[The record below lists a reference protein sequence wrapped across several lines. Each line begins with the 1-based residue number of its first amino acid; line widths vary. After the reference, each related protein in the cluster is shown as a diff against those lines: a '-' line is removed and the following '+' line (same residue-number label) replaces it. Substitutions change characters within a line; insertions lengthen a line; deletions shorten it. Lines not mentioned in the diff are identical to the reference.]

1 MTNYRIVDLFAGIG
15 GFRLGFENTGHFTN
29 VFSIENDKFACL
41 TYEANF
47 NENPIGDITS
57 LTDKQIQDLVPDFDV
72 LLAGFPCQ
80 AFSIAGHRKGF
91 TEERGQ
97 LFFDVMRF
105 LNIKEPQAFLLEN
118 VKGLLSHDKGET
130 FKTILKYLQEAG
142 YNVFYQVMNSKDY
155 GLPQNRE
162 RVFIVG
168 FKNKVNFSF
177 PEKIKLEKCVL
188 DILEQEV
195 DEKYFLS
202 ERYIECLKNHKER
215 HSNKG
220 NGFGFQILDTKG
232 IANTLM
238 ARSSG
243 IERNLL
249 KVGVFNKGGQGDR
262 IYSPLGL
269 SACLSAN
276 GGGRGAKTGL
286 YLIEEKIRKL
296 TPRECGR
303 LQGFPESFKIPVSD
317 TQSYKQFGNSVSVPV
332 VEAIARNILKALKEK
347 I

>member
-1 MTNYRIVDLFAGIG
+1 MTNYRTIDLFAGIG
-15 GFRLGFENTGHFTN
+15 GFRMGFENTGYFTN
-29 VFSIENDKFACL
+29 VFGVENDKFACL
-41 TYEANF
+41 TYLENF
-47 NENPIGDITS
+47 NENPIGDIS
-57 LTDKQIQDLVPDFDV
+57 IIDNERIHELVPDFDV

-91 TEERGQ
+91 TDSRGH
-97 LFFDVMRF
+97 LFFDVMRI
-105 LNIKEPQAFLLEN
+105 LNIKKPQAFLLEN

-142 YNVFYQVMNSKDY
+142 YNVFYEVLNSKDY
-155 GLPQNRE
+155 NLPQNRE

-168 FKNKVNFSF
+168 FRNKLNFSF

-195 DEKYFLS
+195 DKKYFLS
-202 ERYIECLKNHKER
+202 ERYIECLKRHKER
-215 HSNKG
+215 HQNKG
-220 NGFGFQILDTKG
+220 NGFGFQILDVKG

-243 IERNLL
+243 VERNLI
-249 KVGVFNKGGQGDR
+249 KIGSFNKGGQGDR
-262 IYSPLGL
+262 VYSPLGI
-269 SACLSAN
+269 STCLSAN

-286 YLIEEKIRKL
+286 YLIEEQIRKL
-296 TPRECGR
+296 TPRECAR
-303 LQGFPESFKIPVSD
+303 LQGFPDSFKIPVSD

-332 VEAIARNILKALKEK
+332 VEAIARNILKALESVF
-347 I
+347 